1 MIIIAF
7 LRRLKIDSID
17 KVDISM
23 RYSPEAL
30 LAFVEAAALGSFSAA
45 ARKLKKSQSTIST
58 AIANLEADLDLI
70 LFDRQSRQ
78 PTLTV
83 AGHKVLGHVQEI
95 LAASERLDALSI
107 RLADKIEPR
116 LTIVFSD
123 TYQPS
128 YHESLMAQFEQR
140 YQDIEL
146 ECMVGE
152 GEDVLD
158 LLQSGRAH
166 LGMLAVQPD
175 YPSDIAAARLPER
188 TEMGI
193 FVSRQHPLASVAH
206 PTQEQLAST
215 RQLYLNSYI
224 NNRNKPQGR
233 VWSAP
238 SYLMLLEMA
247 EQGFG
252 WAILPHWLV
261 KQYDHGHLT
270 ELQPRGWPML
280 ISVDAVWSKLTPPG
294 PAGFW
299 LLEHLLSGS
308 SG

>member
-1 MIIIAF
+1 MH
-7 LRRLKIDSID
+7 
-17 KVDISM
+17 
-23 RYSPEAL
+23 YSPEAL
-30 LAFVEAAALGSFSAA
+30 HAFVEAAALGSFSAA
-45 ARKLKKSQSTIST
+45 ARKLRKSQSTIST
-58 AIANLEADLDLI
+58 AIANLEADLGLT

-78 PTLTV
+78 PVLTA
-83 AGHKVLGHVQEI
+83 AGRKVLGHVQEI

-107 RLADKIEPR
+107 RLADRIEPR

-123 TYQPS
+123 TYQPN
-128 YHESLMAQFEQR
+128 HHDSLMRHFERR

-146 ECMVGE
+146 ECMIAE
-152 GEDVLD
+152 GSDVLE

-166 LGMLAVQPD
+166 LGMLAVQAS
-175 YPSDIAAARLPER
+175 YPPDIAVARLPEQ

-193 FVSRQHPLASVAH
+193 FVARDHPLARLETVS
-206 PTQEQLAST
+206 QEQLASD
-215 RQLYLNSYI
+215 RQLYLNTYSA
-224 NNRNKPQGR
+224 NANKPQGR

-261 KQYDHGHLT
+261 RQYGQ
-270 ELQPRGWPML
+270 ERLQPLPLRGWPMR
-280 ISVDAVWSKLTPPG
+280 ISVDAVWSRLTPPG

-299 LLEHLLSGS
+299 LLERLQESAEDQAAALRT
-308 SG
+308 

>member
-1 MIIIAF
+1 MIIIVF
-7 LRRLKIDSID
+7 LRRLKIGSID
-17 KVDISM
+17 KVDMSM

-30 LAFVEAAALGSFSAA
+30 LAFVEAVALGSFSAA
-45 ARKLKKSQSTIST
+45 ARKLNKSQSTIST

-70 LFDRQSRQ
+70 LFDRQARL
-78 PTLTV
+78 PTLTA

-107 RLADKIEPR
+107 RLADKVEPR

-123 TYQPS
+123 TYQPGH
-128 YHESLMAQFEQR
+128 HESLMLEFEQR

-146 ECMVGE
+146 ECMVDE

-166 LGMLAVQPD
+166 LGMLAAQPH
-175 YPSDIAAARLPER
+175 YPPDIAAARLPER

-193 FVSRQHPLASVAH
+193 FVAHHHPLAGIPQ
-206 PTQEQLAST
+206 PTPEQLASS

-224 NNRNKPQGR
+224 DSRNKPQGR

-261 KQYDHGHLT
+261 QQYGHGRLS
-270 ELQPRGWPML
+270 ELRPRGWPML

-294 PAGFW
+294 PAGLW
-299 LLEHLLSGS
+299 LLEHLLAGTAD
-308 SG
+308 